1 MSDVRA
7 PPARTEAVIVGGGV
21 AGVTIACAFA
31 NDGLELVVLEME
43 RDLGGVWATHANRCA
58 HAATAWCKAGPVLG
72 DTYASD
78 PSLVCAAT
86 ARPTARGA
94 RTSCPST
101 AQEKHLVREQPI
113 AALPI
118 AAHATISSTTCDSP
132 LPSTTWRGV

>member
-58 HAATAWCKAGPVLG
+58 HAAN
-72 DTYASD
+72 
-78 PSLVCAAT
+78 SLV
-86 ARPTARGA
+86 
-94 RTSCPST
+94 
-101 AQEKHLVREQPI
+101 
-113 AALPI
+113 
-118 AAHATISSTTCDSP
+118 
-132 LPSTTWRGV
+132 